1 MRWKKNMDALDF
13 SKFKD
18 ILLEDEDGG
27 IQPMSQPYFKAK
39 EIAPGTWQVLSHGD
53 YTYVVEGDDEIVAID
68 SGMGAGNIREFCQT
82 LSDKPLYRVLNTHN
96 HFDHTMNNYLFDVVY
111 MSEKCYEGRC
121 RAFGDYADMR
131 LS

>member
-39 EIAPGTWQVLSHGD
+39 EIALRNVAGTSQV
-53 YTYVVEGDDEIVAID
+53 TIP
-68 SGMGAGNIREFCQT
+68 M
-82 LSDKPLYRVLNTHN
+82 
-96 HFDHTMNNYLFDVVY
+96 
-111 MSEKCYEGRC
+111 
-121 RAFGDYADMR
+121 
-131 LS
+131 